1 MISCKQPGLSTIAP
15 ALLLALLL
23 ACDDGEP
30 TAAVEAQPSL
40 AANRAVGR
48 GSLFVSCETTK
59 TDAASTVIGADGG
72 VLASGAAAL
81 LIPPQAVQTPTRFTM
96 EPLPGGKL
104 GVRIAARGATAFVFA
119 RPIAV
124 MIGYA
129 HCPRQE
135 LRPGKLTVWHV
146 DDRTGTPLE
155 EMPTVHDPR
164 NAAVGFLTTHLSTY
178 AVAH

>member
-1 MISCKQPGLSTIAP
+1 MISCKRPGLSAIAP
-15 ALLLALLL
+15 VLLLALLL

-40 AANRAVGR
+40 AAHRAVGR
-48 GSLFVSCETTK
+48 GSSFLSCETTGIA
-59 TDAASTVIGADGG
+59 AASAVIGPEGG
-72 VLASGAAAL
+72 VLGSGAAAL
-81 LIPPQAVQTPTRFTM
+81 LIPPQAVQTATRFTM
-96 EPLPGGKL
+96 EPLAGGTL
-104 GVRIAARGATAFVFA
+104 GVRIAALGATSFVFA

-135 LRPGKLTVWHV
+135 LRRGRLTVWHV

-164 NAAVGFLTTHLSTY
+164 NTAVGFLTTHLSTY